1 MKPGI
6 YFVNKHADG
15 SLVLLKEPTDICW
28 PELLQTFKQFLL
40 ASGYV
45 LPGDG
50 EFEFVPTEQEDEV
63 DNE

>member
-15 SLVLLKEPTDICW
+15 SLVLLKEPTDMCW
-28 PELLQTFKQFLL
+28 PDLLQTFKQFLL

-45 LPGDG
+45 LPCEGD
-50 EFEFVPTEQEDEV
+50 FEFVPEESE
-63 DNE
+63 NEIQL